1 MYRYWPLT
9 EKDQTKKAREVHR
22 GSHGI
27 ALQPPLHGTWLS
39 VGSARDSF
47 FLSMTVPAV
56 AQSKDSHYRHWKTL
70 SKTTYM
76 RYRYGAR
83 ARKGRKR
90 GSQRGP
96 GRAGKGRDRATAEGG
111 GKRQAK
117 MACMCTRER

>member
-1 MYRYWPLT
+1 MHLAK
-9 EKDQTKKAREVHR
+9 EKAKQVHE
-22 GSHGI
+22 
-27 ALQPPLHGTWLS
+27 
-39 VGSARDSF
+39 DFF

-76 RYRYGAR
+76 RYRYEAQ

-96 GRAGKGRDRATAEGG
+96 GRAGRGRDRATAEGG
-111 GKRQAK
+111 GRDRRSGRVCVHASARQRDA
-117 MACMCTRER
+117 RIG

>member
-1 MYRYWPLT
+1 
-9 EKDQTKKAREVHR
+9 
-22 GSHGI
+22 
-27 ALQPPLHGTWLS
+27 
-39 VGSARDSF
+39 
-47 FLSMTVPAV
+47 MTVPAV

-111 GKRQAK
+111 GRGGEGAGADGVYVYTRALGRETHASVDSEIKAVVFL
-117 MACMCTRER
+117 MAESS